1 MRGFRLRSAIP
12 GDAPA
17 LGALHVASWRE
28 TYAGILPDE
37 MLAGLSADA
46 RAAMWADVLGDPLA
60 TSGTQIHVAQDEQH
74 LVGFG
79 SCGRQR
85 DGGLAG
91 SGFSG
96 EIGALYVLQSH
107 QRLGI
112 GRALM
117 VRMAK
122 ALVDAGHHAAAL
134 WVLRDNL
141 VARNFYERLGGKV
154 VGEKKE
160 EGPRASLVELAYGW
174 NDLSLLVNNDI
185 M

>member
-28 TYAGILPDE
+28 TYAGILPDD
-37 MLAGLSADA
+37 MLASLSADE
-46 RAAMWADVLGDPLA
+46 RAAMWAGILGDPKA
-60 TSGTQIHVAQDEQH
+60 YADAAVYVAEDQDR

-85 DGGLAG
+85 DEALAG
-91 SGFSG
+91 SDFSG
-96 EIGALYVLQSH
+96 EIGAIYVLRSH
-107 QRLGI
+107 QHLGI

-117 VRMAK
+117 RLLSQ
-122 ALVDAGHHAAAL
+122 ALLDADCRAATL
-134 WVLRDNL
+134 WVLRENL
-141 VARNFYERLGGKV
+141 VARNFYERLGGTV

-160 EGPRASLVELAYGW
+160 ETPDATLVEVAYGW
-174 NDLSLLVNNDI
+174 DDLSALVR
-185 M
+185 